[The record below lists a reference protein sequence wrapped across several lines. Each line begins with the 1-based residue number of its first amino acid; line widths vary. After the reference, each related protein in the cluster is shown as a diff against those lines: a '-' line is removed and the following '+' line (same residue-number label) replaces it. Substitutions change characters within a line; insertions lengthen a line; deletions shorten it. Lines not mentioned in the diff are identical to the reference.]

1 MNSLFRF
8 LTGQEAMLVYMVAIL
23 SCILCTVI
31 YIVEKSSHKLRKR
44 YNTREL
50 NKLVEEVQEKE
61 PTFMEENP
69 VYYPPVAPPVLEVS
83 SPSVSSSV
91 VDENLDTVEESETLE
106 ESNEKVELSSTEALA
121 DDFITSSVEDNSD
134 GLEYTTIEP
143 DSATAQLE
151 LLRFKEELEK
161 EAERQSLENEGMTS
175 FEESQEENAIIS
187 LDEWLQ
193 KSKKMYEA
201 NEVTQYDEGNAPI
214 SLHELEEKAGRKA
227 DPLEDTFILEN
238 VVNSDEVEKEALEE
252 EKKFQTSPIISPVFG
267 IKKEENQYNDMQF
280 ENTAT
285 YDKLDLE
292 TKKTNEFLM
301 TLKELQEKLE

>member
-8 LTGQEAMLVYMVAIL
+8 LTGQEAILVYMVAIL
-23 SCILCTVI
+23 SCILCTII
-31 YIVEKSSHKLRKR
+31 YIVEKSSHRLRKR

-50 NKLVEEVQEKE
+50 NKLVEEVQRKD
-61 PTFMEENP
+61 PTLTEEDP
-69 VYYPPVAPPVLEVS
+69 VTFSPVAPPVLEVS
-83 SPSVSSSV
+83 SSVPSPSVV
-91 VDENLDTVEESETLE
+91 EMLDEAEERKD
-106 ESNEKVELSSTEALA
+106 KVELSPTEALA
-121 DDFITSSVEDNSD
+121 DDFITSSVLDEDD
-134 GLEYTTIEP
+134 GLEYTSIEP
-143 DSATAQLE
+143 DSVTAQLE
-151 LLRFKEELEK
+151 LQKFKEELAK
-161 EAERQSLENEGMTS
+161 EENLENS

-187 LDEWLQ
+187 LEEWLQ
-193 KSKKMYEA
+193 KSQKMYAE

-238 VVNSDEVEKEALEE
+238 VVDSEEVEKEVAEE

-267 IKKEENQYNDMQF
+267 IAKEENQYNDMQF

-285 YDKLDLE
+285 YEKLDLE